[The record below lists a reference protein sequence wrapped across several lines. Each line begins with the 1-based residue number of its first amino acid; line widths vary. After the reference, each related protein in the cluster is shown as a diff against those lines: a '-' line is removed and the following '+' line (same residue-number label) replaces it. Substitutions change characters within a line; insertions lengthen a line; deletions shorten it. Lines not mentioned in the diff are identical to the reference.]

1 MIYSIVFFIPNDIKL
16 LNNIIVKR
24 ISFDLSHNNYITM
37 TYKYSIIN
45 EITSRNIFLI
55 IKIIVNNLYFT

>member
-1 MIYSIVFFIPNDIKL
+1 MIYSIFFFIPNDIKL

-24 ISFDLSHNNYITM
+24 ISFDFSHNNYITM

-45 EITSRNIFLI
+45 EITSRNIFFY
-55 IKIIVNNLYFT
+55 N